1 MEFKSPQINLY
12 VTDLTRSRAFYE
24 KLGFKLTFTA
34 EIEGEAVH
42 HELVLDGFKLGVASK
57 TSANKVHGLTPGT
70 NTGSEI
76 ALWTEDTDLALQY
89 VLENGGTLLSEA
101 HDFLTDLRSGWVY
114 DPDGNPIQLVCRK
127 NPAAA
132 DMSGTH

>member
-12 VTDLTRSRAFYE
+12 VTDLARSRTFYE

-34 EIEGEAVH
+34 EIEGEVVH
-42 HELVLDGFKLGVASK
+42 HELVLDGFKLGLASR

-70 NTGSEI
+70 NTGSEL

-89 VLENGGTLLSEA
+89 LLENGGTLLSAA
-101 HDFLTDLRSGWVY
+101 HDFLNDLRSAWIN
-114 DPDGNPIQLVCRK
+114 DPDGNPVQLVCRRK
-127 NPAAA
+127 SAA
-132 DMSGTH
+132 GE